1 MVRTKYFNRKTF
13 KYMQKHN
20 SSILVIIMILTVWLL
35 QACATV
41 KPYQRQYLNDEN
53 MQLGKAGI
61 DKIDESAQSYRE
73 GSSGGGSGKGS
84 GGCGCN

>member
-1 MVRTKYFNRKTF
+1 
-13 KYMQKHN
+13 MQKYN
-20 SSILVIIMILTVWLL
+20 SSILVISMIVVILLL
-35 QACATV
+35 QACVAV

>member
-1 MVRTKYFNRKTF
+1 
-13 KYMQKHN
+13 MQKY
-20 SSILVIIMILTVWLL
+20 SVCILVITMVITTLLL
-35 QACATV
+35 QSCVTV
-41 KPYQRQYLNDEN
+41 KPYQRQYLNDGN

-61 DKIDESAQSYRE
+61 DKIDENIQTYRE

>member
-1 MVRTKYFNRKTF
+1 
-13 KYMQKHN
+13 MQKRN
-20 SSILVIIMILTVWLL
+20 SSFFIISMIMVVVLLT
-35 QACATV
+35 ACATV

-61 DKIDESAQSYRE
+61 EKTDESAQSYRE

>member
-1 MVRTKYFNRKTF
+1 
-13 KYMQKHN
+13 MQKHN
-20 SSILVIIMILTVWLL
+20 SSIFVISMVVIILLL

-61 DKIDESAQSYRE
+61 EKTDESAQSYRE

>member
-1 MVRTKYFNRKTF
+1 
-13 KYMQKHN
+13 MQKRN
-20 SSILVIIMILTVWLL
+20 IAGIVLGMLL
-35 QACATV
+35 LGACTTV

-61 DKIDESAQSYRE
+61 DKIDESAQTYRE

>member
-1 MVRTKYFNRKTF
+1 
-13 KYMQKHN
+13 MQKHN
-20 SSILVIIMILTVWLL
+20 SSIFVISMIVVVLLL

-53 MQLGKAGI
+53 MQLGKTGI
-61 DKIDESAQSYRE
+61 DKPDESAQSYRE